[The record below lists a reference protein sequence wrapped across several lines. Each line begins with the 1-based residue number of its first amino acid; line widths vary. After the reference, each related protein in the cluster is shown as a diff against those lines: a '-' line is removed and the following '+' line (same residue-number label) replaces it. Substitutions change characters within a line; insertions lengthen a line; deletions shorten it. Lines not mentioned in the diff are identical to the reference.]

1 MRRIGTTLY
10 RPRKQAESRGA
21 GGLAATPRDLEAP
34 PCIKPRFRGVIH
46 HYAFFAS
53 LPLGL
58 LLIASAPTTLARVAA
73 AFLAASSSAMFGISA
88 VYHRITWSARQRVRM
103 ARVDHAMIY
112 VLIASTYTAY
122 ALLELRGWREVLV
135 LVAVWAGAAAATATK
150 ILRVSRTKTIDA
162 SVGLA
167 LGSVGVIMVP
177 ELLHRAG
184 ASGIG
189 VALAGGALY
198 AAGAVVYA
206 LRRPNPRPAVFGYHE
221 VFHALVVAGAACQFA
236 AVAFFAIPGAAGP

>member
-1 MRRIGTTLY
+1 M
-10 RPRKQAESRGA
+10 
-21 GGLAATPRDLEAP
+21 
-34 PCIKPRFRGVIH
+34 H

-58 LLIASAPTTLARVAA
+58 LLVASAPTTQARVAA

-88 VYHRITWSARQRVRM
+88 VYHRITWSARQRIRM

-122 ALLELRGWREVLV
+122 ALLELGGWREVLV
-135 LVAVWAGAAAATATK
+135 LVIVWAGAVAATASK
-150 ILRVSRTKTIDA
+150 VIRVSRSKAMDA
-162 SVGLA
+162 SIGLA
-167 LGSVGVIMVP
+167 LGSVGLLMLP
-177 ELLHRAG
+177 ALLHRAG
-184 ASGIG
+184 APGIG

-221 VFHALVVAGAACQFA
+221 IFHALVVAGAACQFA
-236 AVAFFAIPGAAGP
+236 AVAFFVIPGAASA

>member
-1 MRRIGTTLY
+1 M
-10 RPRKQAESRGA
+10 
-21 GGLAATPRDLEAP
+21 
-34 PCIKPRFRGVIH
+34 H
-46 HYAFFAS
+46 HYAFFVS

-58 LLIASAPTTLARVAA
+58 LLVVSAPTTLARVAA

-88 VYHRITWSARQRVRM
+88 VYHRITWSANQRARM

-122 ALLELRGWREVLV
+122 ALLELGGWQGVVVLI
-135 LVAVWAGAAAATATK
+135 AVWVGAAAATASK
-150 ILRVSRTKTIDA
+150 VLRISRTKTIDA

-167 LGSVGVIMVP
+167 LGSVGVVMLP
-177 ELLHRAG
+177 ELLHRVG
-184 ASGIG
+184 APGIG

-221 VFHALVVAGAACQFA
+221 IFHALVVAGAACQFA
-236 AVAFFAIPGAAGP
+236 AVAFFVIPGAASA